1 MPANTNA
8 KVIFKFGTRAQYD
21 SLASK
26 LENAL
31 YFLTDTG
38 ELYRGSVPFGQAHV
52 YSGTR
57 LAEETDNICIARLL
71 GENTAVANDLVI
83 ITNLDNTVD
92 TFIYSNNAWI
102 QLNSRAESSTIAALD
117 TRLDT
122 VEDSV
127 GDLESLLYGTP
138 ADVENDI
145 PAIPGIVNRVS
156 DLETTIN
163 ALNGAFHFKGVVAD
177 LEALEAIS
185 SPANG
190 DVYQVGTDEY
200 AWNGTAW
207 VRLGGE
213 FDLSNYVT
221 TQDLNDAVGDLEALI
236 GHAATTREDTDPET
250 GEPVLVPVPATG
262 IYDDLMNHAAD
273 IIPLFNGSVAGLVP
287 VATGNLDN
295 AAKANLFMNAL
306 GNWVNVNTSG
316 GQTIYTDPEN
326 NTYTS
331 VEEYVTYMLEHHNLE
346 WSAIA
351 E

>member
-1 MPANTNA
+1 MPANA

-38 ELYRGSVPFGQAHV
+38 ELYRGTVPFGQAHV
-52 YSGTR
+52 YSGAR
-57 LAEETDNICIARLL
+57 LAEETDNTCIARLL
-71 GENTAVANDLVI
+71 DTNTAVVNDLVV
-83 ITNLDNTVD
+83 ITNADNTVD
-92 TFIYSNNAWI
+92 TFIYSNNTWI
-102 QLNSRAESSTIAALD
+102 QLNSRAESSAIAALD
-117 TRLDT
+117 TRLDN

-127 GDLESLLYGTP
+127 ADLEALLYGTP
-138 ADVENDI
+138 EDVENNI
-145 PAIPGIVNRVS
+145 PAVPGISDRVS
-156 DLETTIN
+156 TLENTIST
-163 ALNGAFHFKGVVAD
+163 LSGAFHFKGTVAD
-177 LEALEAIS
+177 IEALEEIV
-185 SPANG
+185 SPTNG
-190 DVYQVGTDEY
+190 DVYQVGSDEY
-200 AWNGTAW
+200 AWNGNAW

-221 TQDLNDAVGDLEALI
+221 TSDFNDVIGDLEALI
-236 GHAATTREDTDPET
+236 GHAATTREEIDPET
-250 GEPVLVPVPATG
+250 GESILVPVPATG
-262 IYDDLMNHAAD
+262 VYDDLMNHAAD
-273 IIPLFNGSVAGLVP
+273 IIPLFNGTVAGLVP
-287 VATGNLDN
+287 VATGDLDN

-331 VEEYVTYMLEHHNLE
+331 VEEYVTYMLENHNLE